1 MKKHLVLG
9 VTLAVIATPAF
20 ATKARLV
27 ALGEEI
33 TGSQYINDSRNI
45 FLNAATANDY
55 KDMAI
60 FELGDDGKTGNNV
73 GTGLGAKGDNDHTPQ
88 AEGGVLYG
96 HGSMVYG
103 AYFGGESSQTHEA
116 RQYLSLND
124 RVVHQDNQLDLFV
137 AGDSG
142 VKWGAN
148 LTYSKNKSDTVEP
161 EAGGTDFEDIDSQ
174 TLTVRGGVIMG
185 AIEGFANVAVMN
197 KFEGNLNA
205 GGQEEEFT
213 GKLGFEVGGTYN
225 MGAGKVFA
233 FWRHAKWEQESDVAA
248 SATTSAGPAYSGEAD
263 GATDRYIVGYGREE
277 KVSDKATMFYK
288 VAVRMNKRK
297 LETKDDGDA
306 QLDDTVVPLTVG
318 LEYDVES
325 WLTLRGSISQNIYGQ
340 ADYDYDDSLITAG
353 VNPGVTG
360 QYAQGKRT
368 IKNSTV
374 VNTGAT
380 VKFGDF
386 SIDGLIGTSGNDGV
400 NDALANGQ
408 GDKKGVLALDRLMSR
423 VAMTYKF

>member
-9 VTLAVIATPAF
+9 VTLAAIASPAF
-20 ATKARLV
+20 ASKARLV
-27 ALGEEI
+27 ALGEEL

-45 FLNAATANDY
+45 FLNAAAANDY

-60 FELGDDGKTGNNV
+60 LEWGADGKTGNNV
-73 GTGLGAKGDNDHTPQ
+73 GTGLGAKGDTESSPQ
-88 AEGGVLYG
+88 AEGGVLFG
-96 HGSMVYG
+96 HGNMVYG

-124 RVVHQDNQLDLFV
+124 RVVHQDNQLDFFV

-142 VKWGAN
+142 VKWGVN
-148 LTYSKNKSDTVEP
+148 LTYSKNKSDTVESQST
-161 EAGGTDFEDIDSQ
+161 TDNTVYEDIDSQ
-174 TLTVRGGVIMG
+174 TLTVRGGVMMG
-185 AIEGFANVAVMN
+185 AIEGFANVALLN

-205 GGQEEEFT
+205 GGQEEEFK
-213 GKLGFEVGGTYN
+213 GKLGFEVGGTYDT
-225 MGAGKVFA
+225 GAGKVFA

-248 SATTSAGPAYSGEAD
+248 QATTSAGPAYSGEAD
-263 GATDRYIVGYGREE
+263 GSTDRYIVGYGREE
-277 KVSDKATMFYK
+277 KMSDKATLFYK
-288 VAVRMNKRK
+288 AAVRMNKRK

-318 LEYDVES
+318 LEYDADS

-340 ADYDYDDSLITAG
+340 SDYDYDDSLTTAG
-353 VNPGVTG
+353 VNAGVTG
-360 QYAQGKRT
+360 QFAQGKRT
-368 IKNSTV
+368 IKNSTSI
-374 VNTGAT
+374 NTGAT

-386 SIDGLIGTSGNDGV
+386 SIDGLIGSSGADG
-400 NDALANGQ
+400 NAD
-408 GDKKGVLALDRLMSR
+408 GDKAGVLALDRLMSR